1 MSIRPG
7 DPMTP
12 TASQPVLPVPETL
25 AAEQFAIVLRRLA
38 DDLTYGIDPSRF
50 FGAGTD
56 YAQSR
61 PYQRGDAVKSIDWRV
76 TARTGKV
83 FVKDYDSTKR
93 SGVVLVADTSASM
106 AVSSEPLS
114 KHDVAMWITGTLA
127 MVGLKRRSPVS
138 VFAGG
143 SRRGLPPVPSLERGK
158 VWAQI
163 DALRQPAEGDLGA
176 EGTMIIDRL
185 KRIEGTISNIA
196 SIVVI
201 SDLHEPGVAHQLK
214 RLAQRHDVTAIQ
226 VQDPIETRPLRAGL
240 MMARGAEHDDGEVI
254 TSAFACVPAD
264 PDLSTL
270 AAAGVRH
277 AIISTAF
284 GGREVLPGLRSLF
297 RGRSMTR
304 GAR

>member
-1 MSIRPG
+1 MPF
-7 DPMTP
+7 DLDLDHP
-12 TASQPVLPVPETL
+12 ALPVPEAL
-25 AAEQFAIVLRRLA
+25 AAEQFAMVLRRMA

-61 PYQRGDAVKSIDWRV
+61 LYQRGDAVRSIDWRV
-76 TARTGKV
+76 TARSGKV
-83 FVKDYDSTKR
+83 HVKDFDSTKR
-93 SGVVLVADTSASM
+93 SGVVLVVDTSASM

-114 KHDVAMWITGTLA
+114 KHDVAIWIAGTLA

-143 SRRGLPPVPSLERGK
+143 NRVGLPPIPSLSRGK

-163 DALRQPAEGDLGA
+163 DALRQPAEGERGG
-176 EGTMIIDRL
+176 EGTVIIERL
-185 KRIEGTISNIA
+185 KRIEATLHNVS
-196 SIVVI
+196 SICVI
-201 SDLHEPGVAHQLK
+201 SDLHEEGVAHQLK

-226 VQDPIETRPLRAGL
+226 LQDPIETRPIRAGL

-254 TSAFACVPAD
+254 TGAFACAPVEGELA
-264 PDLSTL
+264 TL
-270 AAAGVRH
+270 PAAGVRH
-277 AIISTAF
+277 AVISTAF
-284 GGREVLPGLRSLF
+284 GGREVMPGLRKLF
-297 RGRSMTR
+297 NARSAAR